1 MMVLGIAM
9 MVTLDTRLIL
19 LDYIYIYTINY
30 KFICM
35 VVG

>member
-19 LDYIYIYTINY
+19 LDYIYIYIYTINY
-30 KFICM
+30 
-35 VVG
+35 

>member
-19 LDYIYIYTINY
+19 LDYIYIYILLIINLY
-30 KFICM
+30 
-35 VVG
+35 VWW